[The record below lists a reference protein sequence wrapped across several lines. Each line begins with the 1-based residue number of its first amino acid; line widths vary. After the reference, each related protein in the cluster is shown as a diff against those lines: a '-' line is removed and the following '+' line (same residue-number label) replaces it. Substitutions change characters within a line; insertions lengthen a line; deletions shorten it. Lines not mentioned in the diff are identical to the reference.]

1 MGYTSFRDT
10 EELLF
15 LCKAIMYMKLTS
27 SFLFVAVLV
36 KHMKGEAF
44 IKEDFGI
51 LNLSSDEV
59 TYTYKNEI
67 YQLYSHPYEPC
78 LYLYRGDELV
88 CALHNAY
95 NPEHLVKAFSA
106 GETVKTN
113 YGKDYDK
120 EYDEE
125 VDEPED
131 EEEDIPFLDDNNS
144 NIKEDDGS
152 DESSSSGVHFS
163 DWRNK

>member
-1 MGYTSFRDT
+1 
-10 EELLF
+10 
-15 LCKAIMYMKLTS
+15 MKLTS

-67 YQLYSHPYEPC
+67 YRLSSHPYEPC
-78 LYLYRGDELV
+78 LFLYRGDELV
-88 CALHNAY
+88 CVLHNAY

-113 YGKDYDK
+113 YGKDNDK
-120 EYDEE
+120 EYDEKGFCK
-125 VDEPED
+125 VLAAA
-131 EEEDIPFLDDNNS
+131 LDSGRGDMDFFYAAKLA
-144 NIKEDDGS
+144 KERS
-152 DESSSSGVHFS
+152 
-163 DWRNK
+163 R